1 MLIEMSVTNFRSFQE
16 TQTFS
21 LMKGT
26 GNELVSEN
34 TFEAE
39 GDANKFQLLR
49 AAVVYGANAS
59 GKSNFLKA
67 LDAMK
72 DVVLGS
78 VTNQRGG
85 RLPMVPF
92 RLSPETRE
100 APCEFEVVFIVDGVR
115 YQYGFS
121 ATSERIHEEWL
132 LAYPK
137 GRPQRW
143 LSREWS
149 GKSKQYEWELGK
161 GLVGEK
167 HLWQKSTRDNAL
179 FLSTA
184 VQLNSE
190 QLQPIFDWF
199 SNKLKVA
206 LSSNWVP
213 AFSASI
219 VEKGEGGKIMDFIR
233 SADIVIDDIRAE
245 IKPPPFNMLPDEMM
259 QIIREDV
266 LEEIKNAKFYDI
278 KTVHKDSGG
287 KDVIFGFDEESD
299 GTQKLFSMAGPWLA
313 VLENGYILCIDEM
326 HAHLHPELVKFLIR
340 LFHSSETNPKNAQLI
355 FTTHETSVMNQ
366 KIFRRDQVWFC
377 EKDKNQATSLYP
389 LTDFSPRKE
398 REKLGAAY
406 LSGRYG
412 AVPFI
417 RDIQEVAGG

>member
-1 MLIEMSVTNFRSFQE
+1 MLIEMSVTNFRSFRE
-16 TQTFS
+16 TQTLS

-59 GKSNFLKA
+59 GKSNFLAA
-67 LDAMK
+67 LEAMRG
-72 DVVLGS
+72 VVVGS
-78 VTNQRGG
+78 ATNQRGDL
-85 RLPMVPF
+85 LPVMPF
-92 RLSPETRE
+92 RLSPETCE
-100 APCEFEVVFIVDGVR
+100 APCEFEAVFILDGVR

-132 LAYPK
+132 FAYPK
-137 GRPQRW
+137 GRAQQW
-143 LSREWS
+143 FSREWS
-149 GKSKQYEWELGK
+149 EKSKQYEWELGR

-167 HLWQKSTRDNAL
+167 QLWQKSTRDNAL

-190 QLQPIFDWF
+190 QLQPVFDWF
-199 SNKLKVA
+199 TNKLKVA
-206 LSSNWVP
+206 LSSNWAP

-219 VEKGEGGKIMDFIR
+219 VEKGEGEKIVDFIR

-245 IKPPPFNMLPDEMM
+245 TKSLEDALPDDMPKAARKEILDEM
-259 QIIREDV
+259 
-266 LEEIKNAKFYDI
+266 KGAKVYEV

-287 KDVIFGFDEESD
+287 KGVEFAFDEESD
-299 GTQKLFSMAGPWLA
+299 GTQKLFSMAGPWFD
-313 VLENGYILCIDEM
+313 VLENGRILCVDEM
-326 HAHLHPELVKFLIR
+326 HAHLHPELVKFLIQ
-340 LFHSSETNPKNAQLI
+340 LFHSNETNPKNAQLI
-355 FTTHETSVMNQ
+355 FTTHETSIMSQ
-366 KIFRRDQVWFC
+366 KIFRRDQIWFC
-377 EKDKNQATSLYP
+377 ERDKNQATSLYP
-389 LTDFSPRKE
+389 LTDFSPRKG

-412 AVPFI
+412 AVPFV
-417 RDIQEVAGG
+417 RDIQGVAGG